1 MNLFESFYTFTRY
14 RNKCGLRKSIVRKR
28 DAIYNDV
35 EQLAK
40 EVEIVI
46 FIVAR

>member
-1 MNLFESFYTFTRY
+1 M
-14 RNKCGLRKSIVRKR
+14 RKSIVRKR
-28 DAIYNDV
+28 DAIYIDM